1 MEVIPSPAG
10 NVSLDTIRIGALAAG
25 GVKSISTSKSSD
37 CVKLP
42 ARSIASTV
50 IGCGPSAAKPVVA
63 TSALK
68 STVTITSKGAT
79 VGIAITAGTV
89 PMPLITWSPSFRKI
103 VSPASPVMRNCITP
117 FPNGVVRSP
126 IVTLSKAD
134 QPVSP
139 RFTRSIVG
147 RCGWVLSM
155 VMVPACSNSMLPAWS
170 STSASILQTP
180 SISGSDVIS
189 HTPKPLSG
197 IPSLSSEPAKASPI
211 CTRTS
216 PASNVNSRTWLLASA
231 TPRNAGCWMLVVPS
245 NAPVSLY
252 GAKPIVPLI
261 GAVKSISTSR
271 SSDCLRLP
279 ARSIA
284 SAVIGCGPC
293 TA

>member
-1 MEVIPSPAG
+1 M
-10 NVSLDTIRIGALAAG
+10 
-25 GVKSISTSKSSD
+25 
-37 CVKLP
+37 
-42 ARSIASTV
+42 
-50 IGCGPSAAKPVVA
+50 A
-63 TSALK
+63 TNWLK
-68 STVTITSKGAT
+68 STVTTTSNGAT
-79 VGIAITAGTV
+79 NGIAITAGTV
-89 PMPLITWSPSFRKI
+89 PRPLITWSPSFSKI
-103 VSPASPVMRNCITP
+103 VSPASPVMRNCTIP
-117 FPNGVVRSP
+117 FPRPAVVRSP
-126 IVTLSKAD
+126 IVTLSNCD

-139 RFTRSIVG
+139 TFTKSIVG
-147 RCGWVLSM
+147 RCGPWPSIVIA
-155 VMVPACSNSMLPAWS
+155 PACSNSMFPAWS
-170 STSASILQTP
+170 STSASTTHTP
-180 SISGSDVIS
+180 SVNGWDVIS
-189 HTPKPLSG
+189 QIPKPLSG